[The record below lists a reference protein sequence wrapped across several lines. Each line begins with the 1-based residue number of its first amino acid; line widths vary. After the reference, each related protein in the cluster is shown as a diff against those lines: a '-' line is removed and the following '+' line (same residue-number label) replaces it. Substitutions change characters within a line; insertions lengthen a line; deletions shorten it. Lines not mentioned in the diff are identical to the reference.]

1 MGTKKITNVEPEKNN
16 APIWQDFLTIN
27 LKMKTSDVFKDGT
40 LNEEEEADE
49 DAEKIL
55 AEKKFPWHC

>member
-1 MGTKKITNVEPEKNN
+1 MGTKKITNVQPETNN
-16 APIWQDFLTIN
+16 APNWQDFLTIN

-40 LNEEEEADE
+40 LTPEEEEDE
-49 DAEKIL
+49 NAEQLL